1 MRIMAPRYQQTIRP
15 LGNIEIADVVFGL
28 HSNYPKP
35 ILWIQEAYPMFLSPR
50 KPAMDVAIRYQKQ
63 RPKGLPMR
71 VSDEPKVRWEGKH
84 FWIETAYYQA
94 EGDLSEKKVEA
105 VMTPGFSG
113 SGLLRTLLA
122 LLLLRKGGFLLH
134 AAGLVEKEKAH
145 VFCGPTQSGKTT
157 IATKLANGHTV
168 LTDETLAVQ
177 PGESGYLAYSTPFP
191 GDMNK
196 VFVNR
201 GAKMDSLFFIR
212 KGEEFSRR
220 PILPV
225 EVVQRAFPQLI
236 CLDRTP
242 EGTEAAFEA
251 LTAFSRRISCYDF
264 AFRPTMEL
272 WSHVQ

>member
-1 MRIMAPRYQQTIRP
+1 MRYQEEIQP
-15 LGNIEIADVVFGL
+15 LGNVEIAGIILGL

-35 ILWIQEAYPMFLSPR
+35 ILWIQDAYPMFLSR
-50 KPAMDVAIRYQKQ
+50 RDSTLQLFIRYQK
-63 RPKGLPMR
+63 RWPKGLPMR

-105 VMTPGFSG
+105 VMAPGFSG

-157 IATKLANGHTV
+157 IATHLANGHTV
-168 LTDETLAVQ
+168 LTDETLAVR
-177 PGESGYLAYSTPFP
+177 PTRSGYFAYSTPFP

-196 VFVNR
+196 VFVNQ
-201 GAKMDSLFFIR
+201 GAKMESLFFIR

-220 PILPV
+220 PILPA
-225 EVVQRAFPQLI
+225 EVVQRTFPQIIGLE
-236 CLDRTP
+236 RNV
-242 EGTEAAFEA
+242 EGVEAAFKA
-251 LTAFSRRISCYDF
+251 VTAFSHKIPCYDLSF
-264 AFRPTMEL
+264 KPTMEL
-272 WSHVQ
+272 WSHLS